1 MERLTTASVALVL
14 ALFISASL
22 GFGQTPT
29 GGVNGVVT
37 DSTGAA
43 IPSATLTLTNPATG
57 IVTTAVT
64 NASGVYAFVN
74 VAPSLYSLKA
84 EKSGF
89 RASSVAAFRVAVNGT
104 VTLNMTL
111 SVGQVSETVQVLGEA
126 PLLQASTSELGTV
139 IGTVTVFCPASMRF
153 KNSVLIHTMLKVNM
167 AWSWA
172 ARSIS
177 RRSPGPTRFTD
188 RRSSTCATRFS
199 THGIL
204 LPI

>member
-1 MERLTTASVALVL
+1 MIVLGGVLMGRLTTASVALVL

-139 IGTVTVFCPASMRF
+139 IGREAVENLPDLSFRTFFSARTPLAALASF
-153 KNSVLIHTMLKVNM
+153 VLY
-167 AWSWA
+167 
-172 ARSIS
+172 
-177 RRSPGPTRFTD
+177 SP
-188 RRSSTCATRFS
+188 
-199 THGIL
+199 
-204 LPI
+204 